1 VQVTGYND
9 SGSRIAP
16 EAAQSGQQRQSTAE
30 LIRRGTTTL
39 HSKSSRVNLATDS
52 VVNSCHLQTSWR
64 SYLYVLTVCNVT

>member
-1 VQVTGYND
+1 MQVTGYND

-30 LIRRGTTTL
+30 LIRRGTPTL
-39 HSKSSRVNLATDS
+39 RSKSSANLATDF

-64 SYLYVLTVCNVT
+64 SYLYVLTVCSVT